1 MKKTIIIV
9 STITAFFV
17 LGAVI
22 IAWSVYTKGDVD
34 AVEVSGIR
42 YFTDDNFQ
50 EQVVDAS
57 KNLPILIDFYADWC
71 FPCKLLEPTLQDL
84 ARDFRGKAVIGKIDT
99 DKNMIARRFNLKQI
113 PAVFVIRNGEI
124 RDSFYGVPTKER
136 LARALRESG
145 S

>member
-22 IAWSVYTKGDVD
+22 IAWSVYTKGDVG

-84 ARDFRGKAVIGKIDT
+84 ARDFR
-99 DKNMIARRFNLKQI
+99 
-113 PAVFVIRNGEI
+113 
-124 RDSFYGVPTKER
+124 
-136 LARALRESG
+136 
-145 S
+145 